1 MTAIMKLRPEEIQEG
16 LSSGRL
22 TVTVVGLGWMGLPL
36 ACLFAEA
43 GAKVL
48 GADNNRKLVEKI
60 NRAEA
65 TIDEPR
71 LPQLVAK
78 HVNSGRLRA
87 MDDVEKAVSVSDVV
101 IVTVPTLV
109 DAEKQADYSI
119 LDSSCREIGRGLL
132 PGALVILMSTVAP
145 NVTERLVKPALEK
158 SSGLIAGED
167 FGLAYSPIRA
177 MGGRALRDL
186 QEYKK
191 VVGGLDEAS
200 LKAASAVLSTIVKAG
215 LIETSNIKTA
225 EATKIFEAVYRD
237 LNIALANELG
247 LYCER
252 AGIDY
257 FEAMEAANTQPYSHL
272 HFPSIGVGG
281 HCLPLYPYMLQ
292 TDAQSLGFKLRLI
305 KAARRINDEMPRH
318 VARLAS
324 SGLRQAGR
332 SLARARVTVLGIS
345 YRATVK
351 ETRYSPA
358 VELIE
363 ALKRRGSRVTVYDPK
378 FIYAEIKS
386 MGYDSEATFEAA
398 VSEAE
403 CVILTVGHD
412 EFKSID
418 PKNLAA
424 LTVKGCVVVDAAS
437 ILDPKAVEKVGLIYR
452 GVGRGVWT
460 K

>member
-1 MTAIMKLRPEEIQEG
+1 MKLKPEEIREMI
-16 LSSGRL
+16 SSGRL

-36 ACLFAEA
+36 ACLFADA

-48 GADNNRKLVEKI
+48 GVDKNRRLVEKI

-78 HVNSGRLRA
+78 HVNSGKLRA
-87 MDDVEKAVSVSDVV
+87 LDDVERAVSVSDVV
-101 IVTVPTLV
+101 VVTVPTSV

-158 SSGLIAGED
+158 SSGLLAGED

-186 QEYKK
+186 QEYRK
-191 VVGGLDEAS
+191 VVGGLDQAS

-225 EATKIFEAVYRD
+225 EATKLFEAVYRD

-292 TDAQSLGFKLRLI
+292 TDAQTLGFKLRLI

-318 VARLAS
+318 VMRLAS

-332 SLARARVTVLGIS
+332 SLPRARVTVLGIS
-345 YRATVK
+345 YRANVK
-351 ETRYSPA
+351 EARYSPA
-358 VELIE
+358 IELID
-363 ALKRRGSRVTVYDPK
+363 ALKRRGSRVVVYDPK
-378 FIYAEIKS
+378 FTYGEVRT
-386 MGYDSEATFEAA
+386 MGFDSEATFEAA

-412 EFKSID
+412 EFKSIN
-418 PKNLAA
+418 PENLAA
-424 LTVKGCVVVDAAS
+424 LTSKGCVVVDAAS
-437 ILDPKAVEKVGLIYR
+437 VLDPKTVEKVGLIYR

-460 K
+460 R